1 MSDNRSIQ
9 KSGSTQRAGAIMTP
23 QGPAIIQVIDIPANY
38 AAPMAGAPA
47 ARKVGG
53 INILGAILRRWWL
66 VLIVTVL
73 IGGGGIYAGNN
84 FVKPVYIAHAKISWI
99 DRTGGDGQGTQ
110 RLISQGT
117 DVLTSREI
125 PLLVAADPDV
135 QSACPW
141 LVQGRDL
148 NDPAVQ
154 RDVIAKLKDV
164 AMADATKM
172 YQTVDLQVT
181 RRDPTEAARLANAF
195 ARAFVTWCQNQMKG
209 DIGTQI
215 DQLKQ
220 SVEENKT
227 LKLALT
233 AQKTRLM
240 VDNNIDKDALAQSNA
255 MAMAT
260 KMTDDQMQAKFA
272 LAAAKAKLEQ
282 LKNNGRRPDQEL
294 AALDLV
300 AKEEEADNVLSTY
313 NKQLVDAIGILQ
325 QEKMI
330 KTNEHPDVKRA
341 QEQVTR
347 MQDLVLKRKTE
358 ISAII
363 RQRIDNRFQLMDQKT
378 VAEAKEAVDKAQ
390 SMLEFYTTQLAA
402 LDAKAKQMVYV
413 KGQIQALDDQ
423 VALVGRDFESSYTA
437 LQDLKKLE
445 TTITNNSGIKIAE
458 YADPPVE
465 PSQDKRVKVQA
476 AGMVGGLFL
485 GMLLALLVDKF
496 DKRLRDPRDV
506 EPLLGAPLLG
516 TIPKIGELKR
526 IKGEHARNLI
536 AEEFR
541 IIRTQ
546 LLFGNPELNHK
557 IIAITS
563 PQPGDGKTSLA
574 VNLAISMAKAGRRVL
589 LIDGDLRKPDVHRI
603 FNISDSPGFCEVIA
617 GSHEP
622 GAVIKKSDIDGLDVL
637 PAGTPL
643 TRPSEL
649 LSRPEVSRTL
659 TALGEIYDHI
669 ILDTA
674 PLLPVSDTHVLVGL
688 VDAVVTSFN
697 ADIDRDTVMVVQGIL
712 QRNHA
717 NVIGTVMNQ
726 VKYKQSGSYQRG
738 KSAYSS
744 YYTSTR
750 VPPSSVPGK
759 VDPNVATLT
768 KH

>member
-260 KMTDDQMQAKFA
+260 KMTDDQMQAKVA
-272 LAAAKAKLEQ
+272 LQAAKAKFEQ

-300 AKEEEADNVLSTY
+300 AKEEEADKSV
-313 NKQLVDAIGILQ
+313 
-325 QEKMI
+325 
-330 KTNEHPDVKRA
+330 H
-341 QEQVTR
+341 
-347 MQDLVLKRKTE
+347 
-358 ISAII
+358 
-363 RQRIDNRFQLMDQKT
+363 
-378 VAEAKEAVDKAQ
+378 
-390 SMLEFYTTQLAA
+390 
-402 LDAKAKQMVYV
+402 
-413 KGQIQALDDQ
+413 
-423 VALVGRDFESSYTA
+423 
-437 LQDLKKLE
+437 
-445 TTITNNSGIKIAE
+445 
-458 YADPPVE
+458 
-465 PSQDKRVKVQA
+465 
-476 AGMVGGLFL
+476 
-485 GMLLALLVDKF
+485 
-496 DKRLRDPRDV
+496 
-506 EPLLGAPLLG
+506 APLC
-516 TIPKIGELKR
+516 LK
-526 IKGEHARNLI
+526 A
-536 AEEFR
+536 ASC
-541 IIRTQ
+541 
-546 LLFGNPELNHK
+546 
-557 IIAITS
+557 A
-563 PQPGDGKTSLA
+563 
-574 VNLAISMAKAGRRVL
+574 
-589 LIDGDLRKPDVHRI
+589 
-603 FNISDSPGFCEVIA
+603 
-617 GSHEP
+617 
-622 GAVIKKSDIDGLDVL
+622 
-637 PAGTPL
+637 
-643 TRPSEL
+643 
-649 LSRPEVSRTL
+649 
-659 TALGEIYDHI
+659 
-669 ILDTA
+669 
-674 PLLPVSDTHVLVGL
+674 
-688 VDAVVTSFN
+688 
-697 ADIDRDTVMVVQGIL
+697 
-712 QRNHA
+712 
-717 NVIGTVMNQ
+717 
-726 VKYKQSGSYQRG
+726 
-738 KSAYSS
+738 
-744 YYTSTR
+744 
-750 VPPSSVPGK
+750 
-759 VDPNVATLT
+759 
-768 KH
+768 